1 MNARVPE
8 PSPNGRSEGPTVV
21 DVAAE
26 LRAAGEALVRAA
38 SVMAA
43 LGRRGGRPS
52 PARGESRARS
62 SLPVEERL
70 SSKQLGAIRAA
81 ARRAGLSRENL
92 AELLERVAGKDE
104 PSELSRS
111 DASLVLD
118 NLSAMTGYAR

>member
-1 MNARVPE
+1 MNARVPD

-21 DVAAE
+21 DAAAE

-43 LGRRGGRPS
+43 LGRRGGRS
-52 PARGESRARS
+52 SASGQQQRRS
-62 SLPVEERL
+62 TLPVEERL

-118 NLSAMTGYAR
+118 KLSAMTGYAR